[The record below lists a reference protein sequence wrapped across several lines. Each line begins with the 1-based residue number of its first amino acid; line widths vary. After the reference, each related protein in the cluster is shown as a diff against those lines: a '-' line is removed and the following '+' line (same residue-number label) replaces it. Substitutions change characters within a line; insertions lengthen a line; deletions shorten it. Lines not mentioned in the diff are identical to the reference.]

1 VKLPKVLSPPVLRIT
16 EGAEEKRSA
25 SWLEL
30 FFDLVFVV
38 AIAQL
43 AVALSDD
50 LSGGGFLRF
59 TLLFVPVWWSWA
71 GYTNYADRFDT
82 DDPVFRAMMLAGM
95 LGIAALAVNV
105 PEAFAGGSGAFAA
118 SYVAVRVV
126 LILLYERARR
136 NVPAARALITVTMA
150 VFVVGA
156 ALWVISLL
164 VPEPWRFGFWALAL
178 LIEGATPWV
187 ARRAMA
193 SVPMHASHLPE
204 RYGLFTIIVLGESLV
219 AVVVGIS
226 GTDWQLASAVTAAVG
241 FLAAACLWWVYFDF
255 IELADIRRGLLARNV
270 FIYGHLLVA
279 MGLTATGVGIKKAI
293 LYSGEPYLPV
303 GGYWALCGGT
313 ALFLAGISLVY
324 VVSTRTMRDRVMI
337 ARGAATVAALSLAL
351 IGPAVTPSVLV
362 CLLLLVLISLVV
374 FEMIEKAAQTT
385 HKSTSTIEPETTKPD
400 S

>member
-1 VKLPKVLSPPVLRIT
+1 
-16 EGAEEKRSA
+16 
-25 SWLEL
+25 
-30 FFDLVFVV
+30 
-38 AIAQL
+38 
-43 AVALSDD
+43 
-50 LSGGGFLRF
+50 
-59 TLLFVPVWWSWA
+59 
-71 GYTNYADRFDT
+71 
-82 DDPVFRAMMLAGM
+82 
-95 LGIAALAVNV
+95 
-105 PEAFAGGSGAFAA
+105 
-118 SYVAVRVV
+118 
-126 LILLYERARR
+126 
-136 NVPAARALITVTMA
+136 
-150 VFVVGA
+150 
-156 ALWVISLL
+156 
-164 VPEPWRFGFWALAL
+164 
-178 LIEGATPWV
+178 
-187 ARRAMA
+187 
-193 SVPMHASHLPE
+193 MHASHLPE